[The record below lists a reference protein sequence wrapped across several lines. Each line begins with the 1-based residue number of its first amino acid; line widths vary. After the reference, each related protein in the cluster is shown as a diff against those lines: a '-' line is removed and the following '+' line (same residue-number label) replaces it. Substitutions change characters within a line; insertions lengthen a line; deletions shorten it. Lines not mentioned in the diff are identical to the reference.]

1 MAVRLISISSIFF
14 LLFILSLAASATMAS
29 NPDNRSRLIVLP
41 LQPKKSQG
49 YDGTGLGIH
58 FLLGNVA
65 ALHTDLKEF
74 WFGWRLTKIFKGKN
88 HLQAYC
94 RGNERLPDM
103 ATLGKEQKIRYWL
116 EGTYKKKEAMI
127 LVTLNLFDTQYPD
140 KNNTIQIP
148 LDTSDHLI
156 EFRKLFIAWLETCGL
171 PMSKEQ
177 SGKVAWPEKI
187 TAGGLDFLG
196 QALETTYQDYFAPKS
211 AKNYI
216 QGLKWFDKALSLCPE
231 SYLIHD
237 LKGWAHY
244 KNKAYNEA
252 LTSFQTAVELN
263 KNGIGAFSGMM
274 WCYIYLKNQKKAI
287 EFSLAKADTRNESHE
302 KASAL
307 VVKKINAF
315 N

>member
-1 MAVRLISISSIFF
+1 MTVRLISISFLFF
-14 LLFILSLAASATMAS
+14 FLFILSLTVSVATES
-29 NPDNRSRLIVLP
+29 KPKDKSRLIVLP
-41 LQPKKSQG
+41 LQPEKSRE

-58 FLLGNVA
+58 FLLGNVVA
-65 ALHTDLKEF
+65 VHTGLKEF
-74 WFGWRLTKIFKGKN
+74 WFGWRVTKIFKGKK

-94 RGNERLPDM
+94 KGNEKLPDI

-116 EGTYKKKEAMI
+116 AGTYKKKEDFT
-127 LVTLNLFDTQYPD
+127 LVTLKLFDLQYPD

-148 LDTSDHLI
+148 LDTNDHLI
-156 EFRKLFIAWLETCGL
+156 GFRKLFLTWLETCGL

-177 SGKVAWPEKI
+177 SAKVTWPEKI
-187 TAGGLDFLG
+187 TTGGLDFLG
-196 QALETTYQDYFAPKS
+196 RALETTYQDYFAPKL
-211 AKNYI
+211 AKNYTE
-216 QGLKWFDKALSLCPE
+216 GLKWFDKAVALCPE

-244 KNKAYNEA
+244 KNKAYDEA

-274 WCYIYLKNQKKAI
+274 WCYIYLNNQKKAI
-287 EFSLAKADTRNESHE
+287 EFSLAKADIRSESHE
-302 KASAL
+302 KAGAF
-307 VVKKINAF
+307 VVRKIKLF